1 MEHRILR
8 KDGVMRW
15 VMNTLVPSYDAQGKL
30 VSYDGVI
37 RDIHK
42 RKEAENARAKLEAQL
57 RQTQKMEAIGTLA
70 GGIAHDFN
78 NILFAMVGFTEL
90 ANDDV
95 PEESLARANLDEVL
109 KAGRRAKDL
118 VQQILTFSRQVEHER
133 RPVQVHLIVKEA
145 LKLLRAS
152 LPTTI
157 EIPQNIDTNCG
168 PIVADLTQ
176 IHQVI
181 MNLCTNAYHAMRD
194 EGGVLEVSLSEV
206 DLDSDALSQY
216 PDASPGTYVRLTVSD
231 TGRGMDT
238 EVMERIFDPFFTTK
252 AVGEGTGMG
261 LAVIHGIVKSHGGMI
276 SVQSEEGKGSTFHVY
291 LPRLESPVV
300 PEVETTEPIPTG
312 GKERILFVDDE
323 EPLVRMVQQMLERL
337 GYDVTVRTSSVEA
350 LEAFRAQPDKF
361 DLIITDQTMPNKTG
375 VQLARDLMRIR
386 PDIPIILCTGFSEVI
401 SEKEAKDRGLRGY
414 IMKPVVKSEIAKAI
428 RMVLDK

>member
-1 MEHRILR
+1 
-8 KDGVMRW
+8 
-15 VMNTLVPSYDAQGKL
+15 
-30 VSYDGVI
+30 
-37 RDIHK
+37 
-42 RKEAENARAKLEAQL
+42 
-57 RQTQKMEAIGTLA
+57 
-70 GGIAHDFN
+70 
-78 NILFAMVGFTEL
+78 
-90 ANDDV
+90 
-95 PEESLARANLDEVL
+95 
-109 KAGRRAKDL
+109 
-118 VQQILTFSRQVEHER
+118 
-133 RPVQVHLIVKEA
+133 
-145 LKLLRAS
+145 
-152 LPTTI
+152 
-157 EIPQNIDTNCG
+157 
-168 PIVADLTQ
+168 
-176 IHQVI
+176 
-181 MNLCTNAYHAMRD
+181 MRD

-216 PDASPGTYVRLTVSD
+216 PDASPGPYIRLTVSD

-252 AVGEGTGMG
+252 AVGEGSGMG
-261 LAVIHGIVKSHGGMI
+261 LAVVHGIVKSHGGVI
-276 SVQSEEGKGSTFHVY
+276 TVQSEEGKGSTFHVY
-291 LPRLESPVV
+291 FPRLESPAA
-300 PEVETTEPIPTG
+300 PEAEATELIPTG
-312 GKERILFVDDE
+312 GRERILFVDDE